1 VRSSLW
7 GTGPSAPAARRA
19 EWFDLAA
26 CGIAVALLLL
36 ITVDFSGALRLL
48 LALLFTFFVP
58 GRAIVSNWPRMAHW
72 SSVGMSVVFSLGAL
86 TLLATFALW
95 TGFWHPLTLF
105 VAEAFISLAGIS
117 IAIVR
122 RRLLVPLDDD

>member
-1 VRSSLW
+1 MWSS
-7 GTGPSAPAARRA
+7 GPSAPAARRA
-19 EWFDLAA
+19 EILDLAA
-26 CGIAVALLLL
+26 CCVAVVLLLL
-36 ITVDFSGALRLL
+36 VVVDFWAPLRLL
-48 LALLFTFFVP
+48 LAVAFTFFVP
-58 GRAIVSNWPRMAHW
+58 GRAIVSNWPRVAHW

-105 VAEAFISLAGIS
+105 MAEASISLAGIS

-122 RRLLVPLDDD
+122 RRLLVSLDDD

>member
-1 VRSSLW
+1 VWSS
-7 GTGPSAPAARRA
+7 GPSAPAARRA
-19 EWFDLAA
+19 EILDLAA
-26 CGIAVALLLL
+26 CCVAVVLLLL
-36 ITVDFSGALRLL
+36 VVVDFWAPLRLL
-48 LALLFTFFVP
+48 LAVAFTFFVP
-58 GRAIVSNWPRMAHW
+58 GRAIVSNWPRVAHW

-105 VAEAFISLAGIS
+105 AAEASISLAGIA

-122 RRLLVPLDDD
+122 RRQLVALEDD